1 MAGGLSEGQLRAIVI
16 IERVCSSISMAG
28 CLFTISTFCFSKYFS
43 KSINRLVF
51 YASFGNLITNVA
63 TMISRSYIDSPNSA
77 GCQAQAFLI
86 QTFMPAD
93 VYWTLAM
100 AINVYLTFYHK
111 YDARALRR
119 IEPIYLLCC
128 YGLPFIPAFVFIFIK
143 NREGIRIYGPAIS
156 WCWISN
162 EWDVLRVAAFYAL
175 VWVCIVITMTIYIGA
190 GRTIYKV
197 RKQVYVF
204 QSSDLDPISIDEVTT
219 SHQSTDAATLTM
231 ESMSGIEPSKLG
243 HNMSPPNYG
252 YGGGSSSETAT
263 ATTTRPQSIHAATNL
278 SNLSNRSDGSYY
290 YASSPAHRGS
300 NPPRTGGH
308 NNVATRAFRSIRRRN
323 HERDNAAWSYT
334 KCALLFFTAMLI
346 TWIPSSANRLYSLTH
361 NKSTS
366 VPLEFMSVLVL
377 PLQGFWN
384 CLVYVTMS
392 WTACKNLFHDMW
404 LAVRSAAISRMDRIR
419 GRKPSTDSQA
429 EIPEQAV

>member
-1 MAGGLSEGQLRAIVI
+1 
-16 IERVCSSISMAG
+16 MAG
-28 CLFTISTFCFSKYFS
+28 CIFTISTFCFSKYFS

-143 NREGIRIYGPAIS
+143 DQGGTRIYGPAIS

-162 EWDVLRVAAFYAL
+162 DWDVLRVAAFYAL

-263 ATTTRPQSIHAATNL
+263 ATNTRPQSVHVATNL

-290 YASSPAHRGS
+290 YASSPSHRGS

-308 NNVATRAFRSIRRRN
+308 NNVASRAFRSIRRRN

-334 KCALLFFTAMLI
+334 KCALLFFTAMLV

-384 CLVYVTMS
+384 CLVYVTIS

-429 EIPEQAV
+429 ENPEHAV

>member
-1 MAGGLSEGQLRAIVI
+1 MAGLSDAQYRAITI
-16 IERVCSSISMAG
+16 IERTCSSISILG
-28 CLFTISTFCFSKYFS
+28 CMFTISTFCFSKYFS

-51 YASFGNLITNVA
+51 FASFGNLITNIA
-63 TMISRSYIDSPNSA
+63 TMISRAYIDSPNSA
-77 GCQAQAFLI
+77 GCQTQAFLI
-86 QTFMPAD
+86 QSFMPAD

-100 AINVYLTFYHK
+100 AVNVYLTFYHK

-128 YGLPFIPAFVFIFIK
+128 YGLPFIPALIFLFIK
-143 NREGIRIYGPAIS
+143 DREGIRVYGPSGS
-156 WCWISN
+156 WCWISD
-162 EWDVLRVAAFYAL
+162 EWDVLRAAAFYAI
-175 VWVCIVITMTIYIGA
+175 VWVCIILTFAIYIRA

-204 QSSDLDPISIDEVTT
+204 QSSDLDPISVDEVMT

-231 ESMSGIEPSKLG
+231 ESMSGLEPPKLSQ
-243 HNMSPPNYG
+243 NISPQSYA
-252 YGGGSSSETAT
+252 GGSSSETAT
-263 ATTTRPQSIHAATNL
+263 TRPQSVHVATNQ
-278 SNLSNRSDGSYY
+278 SNLSNQSDGSQSTYY
-290 YASSPAHRGS
+290 YASSPPHRGPNS
-300 NPPRTGGH
+300 PRPGGSH
-308 NNVATRAFRSIRRRN
+308 GNVATRAFRSIRRRN

-334 KCALLFFTAMLI
+334 KCALLFFTAMLV

-361 NKSTS
+361 DKSTS

-384 CLVYVTMS
+384 CLVYITIS

-404 LAVRSAAISRMDRIR
+404 LAMRSAAISRMKRIR
-419 GRKPSTDSQA
+419 GRKPSL
-429 EIPEQAV
+429 ENGEPNPEQPV